1 MEPGGASLR
10 KETDRGAASGAG
22 EISSAGGEPLPQA
35 GAKSFR
41 DSGHPVC
48 DRREAV
54 LEELADV
61 RLALKR
67 FEKYP
72 ASGAADPAS
81 ETVDLPVP
89 RGEED
94 L

>member
-1 MEPGGASLR
+1 MLERYLRREESRCRKLEQNLSGIPGHRS
-10 KETDRGAASGAG
+10 TY
-22 EISSAGGEPLPQA
+22 
-35 GAKSFR
+35 
-41 DSGHPVC
+41 